1 MLRKN
6 RWYKLN
12 EKEFTDTLRFVKLQF
27 PKLVNDEKYI
37 KSLDRVADAF
47 TNNKV
52 LYLQLK
58 YHFIDGSYITW
69 HYRTS
74 YSTLYCGEC
83 LEYKDIKLTPPPAN
97 CEVKIIDDMIANDD
111 KQSLEQWCKAAKK
124 LMMNSVYGK
133 SFDKDAFDDMF
144 YANFDTNTTKK
155 IIENKEEKVMEENKI
170 QGITNIINK
179 YRDDAEREL
188 NRLYKEQ
195 RKEIKAKDP
204 NVIALKQY
212 VEVLNKNRAKNT
224 KPYDANTF
232 NEIYTAE
239 TEVQLF
245 KVYDELTSKKQ
256 ALLDLC
262 NEVYNLCMLC
272 DTYEQMRQ
280 VLGDYKIIPNT
291 KKRGK

>member
-12 EKEFTDTLRFVKLQF
+12 EKEFTDILRFVKLQF
-27 PKLVNDEKYI
+27 PKLVNNEKYI
-37 KSLDRVADAF
+37 KSLNRVADAF
-47 TNNKV
+47 ANNKA

-58 YHFIDGSYITW
+58 YHFIDGSYIAW

-83 LEYKDIKLTPPPAN
+83 LKYTDIILDEPKPPAN
-97 CEVKIIDDMIANDD
+97 YEVKIIDDMITNDN
-111 KQSLEQWCKAAKK
+111 KQSLEQTYKAFEK
-124 LMMNSVYGK
+124 LMRNSVYGK
-133 SFDKDAFDDMF
+133 S
-144 YANFDTNTTKK
+144 
-155 IIENKEEKVMEENKI
+155 IENKKEKVMEENKI

-188 NRLYKEQ
+188 NRIYGEQ
-195 RKEIKAKDP
+195 QEEVKAKDP

-239 TEVQLF
+239 TEVQLV
-245 KVYDELTSKKQ
+245 KIYDELTSKKQ
-256 ALLDLC
+256 VLLDLC

-272 DTYEQMRQ
+272 DTYEHMRQ
-280 VLGDYKIIPNT
+280 VLADYKIIPNT